1 MFITISLGTTGHNI
15 NLFYAISYKPEVLGK
30 IHCLN
35 IRTPLAMMRTMYDTV
50 NEESFSYIRKF
61 LATLFED
68 KKFPCNDT
76 DIV

>member
-1 MFITISLGTTGHNI
+1 
-15 NLFYAISYKPEVLGK
+15 
-30 IHCLN
+30 
-35 IRTPLAMMRTMYDTV
+35 MMRTMYDTV